1 MWYDS
6 SHMSPEKKKLKKKH
20 YAAVCY
26 QSCSKPGKAPATIVL
41 EKKTSVR
48 TSTVARLHCPVH
60 TRSCQLPLPTWP
72 GLEKKDYYWSV
83 PVRQGL
89 DWSKAD
95 GTSCLVFYLPS
106 V

>member
-6 SHMSPEKKKLKKKH
+6 SHMSPEKKKLKKNTMQL
-20 YAAVCY
+20 C
-26 QSCSKPGKAPATIVL
+26 ATSRARNRTKL
-41 EKKTSVR
+41 RPRLYWKKNVSTYVHRRAFALSRSHPFLSV
-48 TSTVARLHCPVH
+48 ANLA
-60 TRSCQLPLPTWP
+60 
-72 GLEKKDYYWSV
+72 GLGKKDYYWSV